1 MIPDRISSAFQT
13 AAQGLAVQRER
24 INVASRNIAN
34 AHTTASEGSG
44 NTYKPQTV
52 RSSPPRP
59 ANFRQALSES
69 MSTLKSTR
77 PQHFSEGHQPRMKRE
92 SANMGPSF
100 EVAEENNFRY
110 EYDPSHPDANK
121 DGMVKY
127 PDIDMIREMTEMV
140 SANKLY
146 EANLSSIEA
155 EKEIMKRSMQI

>member
-34 AHTTASEGSG
+34 ANTTASEGTG
-44 NTYKPQTV
+44 NIYKPQSV
-52 RSSPPRP
+52 RTSAPGP
-59 ANFRQALSES
+59 ANFKQ
-69 MSTLKSTR
+69 TLADSISSLKRTR
-77 PQHFSEGHQPRMKRE
+77 PQHFSTAERPGKGGVN
-92 SANMGPSF
+92 ANLGPSYN
-100 EVAEENNFRY
+100 VIEEDSFRY
-110 EYDPSHPDANK
+110 EYDPNHPDANDK
-121 DGMVKY
+121 GMVRY

-155 EKEIMKRSMQI
+155 EKEIMKRSLQI

>member
-1 MIPDRISSAFQT
+1 
-13 AAQGLAVQRER
+13 
-24 INVASRNIAN
+24 
-34 AHTTASEGSG
+34 
-44 NTYKPQTV
+44 
-52 RSSPPRP
+52 
-59 ANFRQALSES
+59 

-77 PQHFSEGHQPRMKRE
+77 PQHFSEGHQPRVKRE

-110 EYDPSHPDANK
+110 EYDPNHPDANK